1 MFCLVFFVFLENV
14 SLIWW
19 RHRYERRAT
28 YVPSFYRAF
37 RVELSCRSRSDC
49 RDRGS
54 NPDPPRARWALHR
67 ATAEVNRT
75 PKSKHIL
82 PSPPTQ
88 PPRLQKKRERVE
100 TKIKTRKMFLWI
112 KSKTFLKGKWNSFWQ
127 ILPISPNTFFNCN
140 HNWYMFESGRFCKA
154 QLLSNYN
161 RYLLEAGMWQ
171 NLQRFWHL
179 LPTGTM
185 QNTRNT
191 CYAGAI
197 WSAEFCFMMFT
208 LVMHCFLSQ

>member
-1 MFCLVFFVFLENV
+1 MFCLVSFVFLENV

-19 RHRYERRAT
+19 RHHYGWRAT
-28 YVPSFYRAF
+28 QVPNFYRAF
-37 RVELSCRSRSDC
+37 RVELLCRSRSDC

-54 NPDPPRARWALHR
+54 NPDPPRARRALHR
-67 ATAEVNRT
+67 ATPEVNRT
-75 PKSKHIL
+75 TKVNLL
-82 PSPPTQ
+82 PQ
-88 PPRLQKKRERVE
+88 HNHHVYKKRERVE

-140 HNWYMFESGRFCKA
+140 HNWYVFESGRFCKA

-161 RYLLEAGMWQ
+161 RYLLEAGMRQ
-171 NLQRFWHL
+171 NLQWFWHL

-185 QNTRNT
+185 
-191 CYAGAI
+191 
-197 WSAEFCFMMFT
+197 
-208 LVMHCFLSQ
+208 